1 MVRGAVLAAVTAGSL
16 AVVQPAIASAEACAA
31 EGVADVVAVQGCT
44 PYRKQEE
51 GFSSKRSCDWA
62 GSSGAQAGRWTGWNC
77 SRALGGYEL
86 WVRTCTARSAE
97 QVAAIRD

>member
-1 MVRGAVLAAVTAGSL
+1 MMVRGAVLAAVTAGSL
-16 AVVQPAIASAEACAA
+16 AVVQPAIASTQACAA
-31 EGVADVVAVQGCT
+31 EGVSVQGCT
-44 PYRKQEE
+44 PYKKQEE

-62 GSSGAQAGRWTGWNC
+62 GGSGAQAGRWTGWNC